1 MVPTSQEEDSAARTV
16 YIYYSGKLVSEEIHN
31 KLTMAGAPLS
41 FVKQLTRLFY
51 RLTVGL
57 TVLLIQAGLYIL
69 TAVAAVIALAAFVF
83 FVTWRA
89 YTDSGGR
96 LGWAVC
102 ACGLALLLCGAVVA
116 LGHRLARSH
125 LGLTTLP
132 VGDLIGML
140 FGRRRQGSGSGV
152 NGGAGDNPG
161 GGQGPAAGADN
172 PAGGG
177 PARAGG
183 DNRPPPPPPR
193 LRMAQ
198 RVTTWVS

>member
-1 MVPTSQEEDSAARTV
+1 MF
-16 YIYYSGKLVSEEIHN
+16 IYTTPGNSVSEEIHN

-57 TVLLIQAGLYIL
+57 TVLLIQAGLYML

-89 YTDSGGR
+89 YTDSGGG

-116 LGHRLARSH
+116 LGHRLAMSH
-125 LGLTTLP
+125 LGLTALP

-140 FGRRRQGSGSGV
+140 FGRRRQGSGV

-161 GGQGPAAGADN
+161 GGQGPAAGAGADN